1 MLVGVVS
8 DTHNNIKNIKKIICL
23 FNGEQVDLVIHTGD
37 ISKAETLRNFS
48 ELDAPL
54 VGVFGNN
61 DRVEEGLKEVCEEYN
76 FKFQEPPLS
85 LTLENKKIAVFHEPD
100 LIKDYIKEHK
110 DIDLILYGHTH
121 RHKEEKID
129 KTVYFNPGESAGSM
143 EGKSALGIV
152 NLNNLEIRRIFF

>member
-1 MLVGVVS
+1 
-8 DTHNNIKNIKKIICL
+8 
-23 FNGEQVDLVIHTGD
+23 
-37 ISKAETLRNFS
+37 
-48 ELDAPL
+48 

-121 RHKEEKID
+121 RYKEEKID

-143 EGKSALGIV
+143 EGKSALGVV